1 MTTITTGSF
10 LGRIPYARRGDGS
23 APLLI
28 LSGGQGFVRRSDPLR
43 LARDARRVARML
55 PEQASFVL
63 LGYDPHPPANIS
75 SDAITDDIAA
85 IIKEH
90 WSGKASIVGI
100 SYGGLVASRVA
111 ARWPEQVARLILVA
125 SAHRFSTEGA
135 QRVHRLIKFAE
146 KGDFRSFVDEFA
158 AICRRPW
165 LNCAIRLRVW
175 FTRHKLDRTLASPE
189 TIVRYMR
196 AMLDAQPPELS
207 AIAARTL
214 VIGGSEDQFF
224 GGGAMH
230 ETAAAIS
237 SARIELLQGE
247 THMAPV
253 ERARAVAAVIGRF
266 LAT

>member
-63 LGYDPHPPANIS
+63 LGYDPHPPANVSI
-75 SDAITDDIAA
+75 DAITDDVKA
-85 IIKEH
+85 IIQEH
-90 WSGKASIVGI
+90 WSGQARIVGI

-111 ARWPEQVARLILVA
+111 ARFPEQVAQLVLVA
-125 SAHRFSTEGA
+125 SAHRISAEGRR
-135 QRVHRLIKFAE
+135 RVCRLIEFAE
-146 KGDFRSFVDEFA
+146 RGDFPSFVDDFA

-165 LNCAIRLRVW
+165 LNWAIRSRAW
-175 FTRHKLDRTLASPE
+175 FTRHKLDRTMASPE

-196 AMLDAQPPELS
+196 AMLDAPPAEFS
-207 AIAARTL
+207 GITARTL

-224 GGGAMH
+224 GGGVMQ
-230 ETAAAIS
+230 ETAAGIS
-237 SARIELLQGE
+237 GARTELLRGE

-253 ERARAVAAVIGRF
+253 ERAGAVAAVIGRF
-266 LAT
+266 LAQ